1 MSWLQQK
8 KGRVDLD
15 EFKDIDEDV
24 LVETLSP
31 EELADLNAAIDPEVG
46 IWNGG
51 FTLENDLCVSSE
63 ALSLSS
69 EHCLHCH
76 HSIELLGILVESF
89 PANLNRL

>member
-31 EELADLNAAIDPEVG
+31 EEIADLNAAIDPEVS
-46 IWNGG
+46 IWSGG
-51 FTLENDLCVSSE
+51 LTLENDLSVSSE
-63 ALSLSS
+63 ALSLLLS
-69 EHCLHCH
+69 L
-76 HSIELLGILVESF
+76 ELLGILVEPF
-89 PANLNRL
+89 PASLNRS

>member
-31 EELADLNAAIDPEVG
+31 EEIADLNAAIDPEVS
-46 IWNGG
+46 IWSGG
-51 FTLENDLCVSSE
+51 FTLENDSSVSSE
-63 ALSLSS
+63 ALSIISL
-69 EHCLHCH
+69 
-76 HSIELLGILVESF
+76 ELLGILVEPF
-89 PANLNRL
+89 PASLNRS

>member
-31 EELADLNAAIDPEVG
+31 EEIADLNAAIDPEVNIG
-46 IWNGG
+46 SGG
-51 FTLENDLCVSSE
+51 FMLENDLSSR
-63 ALSLSS
+63 ALSF
-69 EHCLHCH
+69 C
-76 HSIELLGILVESF
+76 IMTTRLLGILVESF
-89 PANLNRL
+89 PASLNRSQLK